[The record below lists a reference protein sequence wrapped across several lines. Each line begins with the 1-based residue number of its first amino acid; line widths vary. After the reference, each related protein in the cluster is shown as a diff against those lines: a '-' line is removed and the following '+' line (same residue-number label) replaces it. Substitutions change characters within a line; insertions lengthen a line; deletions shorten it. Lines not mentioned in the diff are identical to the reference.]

1 MPNDLSYAQVAD
13 VLAAQH
19 EVADA
24 NRVAFRGRLQHFQR
38 LGFPAGINTGRGRS
52 AKYGFG
58 QVLMLALGLELIQ
71 FGLSPE
77 KAVSILRQHEPAIRR
92 AIRDNMKEEKDW
104 NDPTDFWLGF
114 SPSVMTAAFR
124 KDDDRTPSDEETSF
138 FSGGT
143 SELMHFVILMESTV
157 KTRLAII
164 HLSGVLRSIG
174 ALWARVTDVDLPEL
188 QLIIRTWSDAS
199 DS

>member
-77 KAVSILRQHEPAIRR
+77 TVSYTHLTLPTIL
-92 AIRDNMKEEKDW
+92 
-104 NDPTDFWLGF
+104 L
-114 SPSVMTAAFR
+114 V
-124 KDDDRTPSDEETSF
+124 
-138 FSGGT
+138 
-143 SELMHFVILMESTV
+143 
-157 KTRLAII
+157 
-164 HLSGVLRSIG
+164 
-174 ALWARVTDVDLPEL
+174 
-188 QLIIRTWSDAS
+188 
-199 DS
+199 